1 MKLRANG
8 LTLLIA
14 EVTPQFKRDF
24 DEYLSAVRLKN
35 KAQMAITK
43 RLIISQA
50 IEDFIK
56 RNPA

>member
-14 EVTPQFKRDF
+14 EVTPQFKRNF
-24 DEYLSAVRLKN
+24 DKYVSAIQKKN
-35 KAQMAITK
+35 KEQKAITK
-43 RLIISQA
+43 RLIIGQA
-50 IEDFIK
+50 IEEYMR